1 MVYTVLSEVLSIRIP
16 KELKEKM
23 KRYKI
28 DWSDEIRRYLEDR
41 VRSLELLE
49 ILEDLEERSRRRKT
63 RVDSAGIIRVD
74 RDER

>member
-1 MVYTVLSEVLSIRIP
+1 M
-16 KELKEKM
+16 
-23 KRYKI
+23 
-28 DWSDEIRRYLEDR
+28 EDR